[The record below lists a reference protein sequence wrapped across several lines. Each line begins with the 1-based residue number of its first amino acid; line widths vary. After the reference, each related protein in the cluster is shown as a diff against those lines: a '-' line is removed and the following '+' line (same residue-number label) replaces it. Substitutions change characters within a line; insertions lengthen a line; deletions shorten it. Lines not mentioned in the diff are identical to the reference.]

1 MFIAYG
7 ETRLNGIKLPETI
20 KILNNNTFIDI
31 KTITIPNSVT
41 EIGKSAFLWCSSL
54 TNIIIP
60 NSIDKICSHA
70 FSPNCKILKIEI
82 V

>member
-41 EIGKSAFLWCSSL
+41 EIGKSAFL
-54 TNIIIP
+54 
-60 NSIDKICSHA
+60 
-70 FSPNCKILKIEI
+70 
-82 V
+82 

>member
-20 KILNNNTFIDI
+20 KILNNNTFID
-31 KTITIPNSVT
+31 IPNSVT